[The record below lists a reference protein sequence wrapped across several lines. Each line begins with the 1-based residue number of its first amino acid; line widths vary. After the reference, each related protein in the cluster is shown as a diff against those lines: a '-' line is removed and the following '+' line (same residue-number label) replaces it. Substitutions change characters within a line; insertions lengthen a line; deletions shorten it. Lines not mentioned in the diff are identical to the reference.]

1 MKNYK
6 RYIPLALSITG
17 GVGVVATAIF
27 SSKAT
32 LKAHDIL
39 QKEPEVKTT
48 KDKVKKTWKC
58 YILPV
63 SLGIG
68 TVACIAGSNFIS
80 DKHYKAL
87 ASAYIL
93 ADQTHKLYQQ
103 KNIEINGMDAHQEV
117 IKAVN
122 IEQAIDANI
131 LVDTFCSLTSNGFE
145 DEPTE
150 EEYRV
155 FYEPIS
161 KRYFRSTKE
170 RVILAEYH
178 LNRNLLLRGFVSLN
192 EFFGLL
198 GIDEIP
204 IGDEL
209 GWNCFNE
216 LYWIDFNHGDLVTDD
231 GIKAKVIDPV
241 FSSEPN
247 FDEDA

>member
-1 MKNYK
+1 M
-6 RYIPLALSITG
+6 
-17 GVGVVATAIF
+17 
-27 SSKAT
+27 
-32 LKAHDIL
+32 
-39 QKEPEVKTT
+39 E
-48 KDKVKKTWKC
+48 
-58 YILPV
+58 
-63 SLGIG
+63 
-68 TVACIAGSNFIS
+68 
-80 DKHYKAL
+80 
-87 ASAYIL
+87 
-93 ADQTHKLYQQ
+93 
-103 KNIEINGMDAHQEV
+103 AHQEV

-122 IEQAIDANI
+122 IEQAKDADI
-131 LVDTFCSLTSNGFE
+131 LVDTFCTLTSNGFE

-170 RVILAEYH
+170 RIILAEYH

-192 EFFGLL
+192 EFFRLL

-216 LYWIDFNHGDLVTDD
+216 LYWIDFNHGDLVTED

-241 FSSEPN
+241 FSPEPN